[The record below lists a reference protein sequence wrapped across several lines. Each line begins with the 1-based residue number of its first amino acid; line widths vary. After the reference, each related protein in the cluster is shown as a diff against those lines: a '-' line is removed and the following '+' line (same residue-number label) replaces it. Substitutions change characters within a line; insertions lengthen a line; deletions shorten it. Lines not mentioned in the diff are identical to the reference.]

1 MGSEPVNKFRLVAD
15 EEYAKARL
23 ADAILSGEVTV
34 NVSVV
39 KIGDHDVRIVS
50 CSLCRDVE
58 MEVGDRNNL
67 VLDKFIEAQLKT

>member
-1 MGSEPVNKFRLVAD
+1 MGSEPVNKFRLVTD

-23 ADAILSGEVTV
+23 ADAILSGEVTI

-39 KIGDHDVRIVS
+39 KIGDHDVRIMS

-58 MEVGDRNNL
+58 IEVDDHNTW